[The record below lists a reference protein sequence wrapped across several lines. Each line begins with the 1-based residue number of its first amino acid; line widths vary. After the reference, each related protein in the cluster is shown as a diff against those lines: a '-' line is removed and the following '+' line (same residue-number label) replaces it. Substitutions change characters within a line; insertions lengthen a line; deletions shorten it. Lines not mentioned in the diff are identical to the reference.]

1 LLGTVRPL
9 RVIVLNMVSVLK
21 RSATLSLF
29 LFALSAQGAGTFF
42 CCPDPNSGRRT
53 CGDTLPE
60 VCRGKAYKVISGD
73 GTVLKEV
80 GPPLTAEQKAEA
92 AVLAKRK
99 QEQDELARE
108 QRRKDQAL
116 LDTYSSVKDIDV
128 AQQQA
133 ESDLQHAIASANA
146 QIDVIRDKRK
156 RYEREAEFYKKK
168 TVPPDI
174 AKELRDADYSIKLLE
189 ETREVKRRDFQT
201 IKEKYDSDRRRYLEI
216 TSRPTPR

>member
-1 LLGTVRPL
+1 
-9 RVIVLNMVSVLK
+9 M
-21 RSATLSLF
+21 
-29 LFALSAQGAGTFF
+29 
-42 CCPDPNSGRRT
+42 
-53 CGDTLPE
+53 PE
-60 VCRGKAYKVISGD
+60 VCRGKAYRVISGD

-108 QRRKDQAL
+108 QRRRDQAL
-116 LDTYSSVKDIDV
+116 LDTYSSVKDIDA

-133 ESDLQHAIASANA
+133 ESDLQHSIASANA
-146 QIDVIRDKRK
+146 QIDVIREQRK
-156 RYEREAEFYKKK
+156 KYEREAEFYKKK
-168 TVPPDI
+168 TVPADI
-174 AKELRDADYSIKLLE
+174 AKELRNADYSIKLLE

-216 TSRPTPR
+216 TNRTTPR